1 MAPTTTPSATDLVR
15 RLSDVAA
22 VCDELGVVE
31 VASLSVSDWE
41 GVSVQLRNEDD
52 TDTLADR
59 LGLPPDNSRTQNYT
73 RTGCNPDHLG
83 SLTVYCGRSRPVCSC
98 GQRCTHGEQS

>member
-1 MAPTTTPSATDLVR
+1 MAPTTTPSAAELVR

-31 VASLSVSDWE
+31 VAILSVSDW

-59 LGLPPDNSRTQNYT
+59 LGLPPDNSRTLNYT

>member
-1 MAPTTTPSATDLVR
+1 MTSAADLAHK
-15 RLSDVAA
+15 VAVLA
-22 VCDELGVVE
+22 EVCDELGVE
-31 VASLSVSDWE
+31 VASLSVSDW
-41 GVSVQLRNEDD
+41 SASFQLRNEDD

-73 RTGCNPDHLG
+73 RTGWNPDHLV

>member
-22 VCDELGVVE
+22 VCDELGVE
-31 VASLSVSDWE
+31 VAILSVSDW

-59 LGLPPDNSRTQNYT
+59 LGLPLDNSRTQNYT

>member
-31 VASLSVSDWE
+31 VALLSVSDW

-59 LGLPPDNSRTQNYT
+59 LGLPLDNSRTRNYT

-83 SLTVYCGRSRPVCSC
+83 SLTVYCERSRPVCSC
-98 GQRCTHGEQS
+98 GKRCDHGAQS

>member
-1 MAPTTTPSATDLVR
+1 MTSAADLAHK
-15 RLSDVAA
+15 VAVLA
-22 VCDELGVVE
+22 EVCDELGVE
-31 VASLSVSDWE
+31 VASLSVSDW

-73 RTGCNPDHLG
+73 RTGWNPDHLV

>member
-1 MAPTTTPSATDLVR
+1 MTSAAALAHK
-15 RLSDVAA
+15 VAVLA
-22 VCDELGVVE
+22 EVCDELGVE
-31 VASLSVSDWE
+31 VASLSVSDW
-41 GVSVQLRNEDD
+41 SASFQLRNEDD

-83 SLTVYCGRSRPVCSC
+83 SLTVYCERSRPVCSC
-98 GQRCTHGEQS
+98 GKRCDHGAQS

>member
-1 MAPTTTPSATDLVR
+1 MTSAADLAHK
-15 RLSDVAA
+15 VAVLA
-22 VCDELGVVE
+22 EGCDELGVE
-31 VASLSVSDWE
+31 VASLSVSDW
-41 GVSVQLRNEDD
+41 SASFQLRNEDD

-73 RTGCNPDHLG
+73 RTGWNPDHLV

-98 GQRCTHGEQS
+98 GKRCDHGAQS

>member
-1 MAPTTTPSATDLVR
+1 MTSAADLAHK
-15 RLSDVAA
+15 VAVLA
-22 VCDELGVVE
+22 EVCDELGVE
-31 VASLSVSDWE
+31 VASLSVSDW
-41 GVSVQLRNEDD
+41 SASFQLRNEDD

-59 LGLPPDNSRTQNYT
+59 LGLPPDNSRLQNYT
-73 RTGCNPDHLG
+73 RTGWNPDHLV

>member
-31 VASLSVSDWE
+31 VAILSVSDW

-59 LGLPPDNSRTQNYT
+59 LGLPLDNSRTQNYT
-73 RTGCNPDHLG
+73 RTGCTDHLG

-98 GQRCTHGEQS
+98 GQRCTHGAPS

>member
-1 MAPTTTPSATDLVR
+1 MAPTTTPSAAELVR

-31 VASLSVSDWE
+31 VAILSVSDW

-59 LGLPPDNSRTQNYT
+59 LGLPPDNSLTQNYT

-98 GQRCTHGEQS
+98 GQRCTHGAQS